1 MTGLVRKATLLSLCG
16 LLVAGVAMAG
26 TRSASTS
33 TKPAC
38 VRLVGDNGTTV
49 DPTGAF
55 TIVVRD
61 LANNTVAN
69 SNVVLDFSACT
80 ESHIGDQTAQKF
92 AGMTVTTLGK
102 KVSAITNSVGV
113 ASFNIEGAIDGTGT
127 GPVPAAAG
135 CATVSADNVP
145 LGTITVVAINSDVKV
160 GVAGSNAV
168 NAADISAMI
177 QRQLPAIQPYKASS
191 DLNCDGAMNPADVSV
206 LISYFLPPSPVGG
219 YSTVCPGTQIGAG
232 GYAW

>member
-26 TRSASTS
+26 TPSAATS

-38 VRLVGDNGTTV
+38 IKLVGDNGTSA
-49 DPTGAF
+49 DPVGAF

-80 ESHIGDQTAQKF
+80 ETHIANQASQKF
-92 AGMTVTTLGK
+92 AGITITPVGK

-113 ASFNIEGAIDGTGT
+113 ASFNIEGAVDVTLGA
-127 GPVPAAAG
+127 AAAG
-135 CATVSADNVP
+135 CISVSADNVP
-145 LGTITVVAINSDVKV
+145 LGTITGTALNEDVKLGV
-160 GVAGSNAV
+160 GTTNPV
-168 NAADISAMI
+168 NAADGSTML
-177 QRQLPAIQPYKASS
+177 QRQLPVPQPYKASS
-191 DLNCDGAMNPADVSV
+191 DLNCDGVTNAADVSV
-206 LISYFLPPSPVGG
+206 LLGLLLGPPIGGNSNICPSPQ
-219 YSTVCPGTQIGAG
+219 T